1 MSVAFHACLGFRKN
15 GGKKNLSSEQP
26 ATREYY
32 RLDQCI
38 PFLSKNL
45 SLVLKDLFPYYATY
59 VQFFSRPSRKNC
71 VSEFSIQAMS
81 RRKTNLA
88 VGMKIAGPKQ
98 RIICPTKDRSQAS
111 QRTGCQVVKI
121 LAALLKSVRREMSLN
136 LVY

>member
-1 MSVAFHACLGFRKN
+1 MY
-15 GGKKNLSSEQP
+15 
-26 ATREYY
+26 T
-32 RLDQCI
+32 I
-38 PFLSKNL
+38 PLKNL

>member
-1 MSVAFHACLGFRKN
+1 MKNKNKKKFSGARMFCSDDVVDVSCISYMFGGFARM
-15 GGKKNLSSEQP
+15 GEKNLSSEQP

-32 RLDQCI
+32 RLEPMYTI
-38 PFLSKNL
+38 PLKNL

-81 RRKTNLA
+81 RLKTNLA

-98 RIICPTKDRSQAS
+98 HISFTTCP
-111 QRTGCQVVKI
+111 
-121 LAALLKSVRREMSLN
+121 L
-136 LVY
+136 